1 MLSYAITD
9 PATLRFDT
17 LKEDIRRFAAKA
29 DMILYRDKQNPDYDE
44 DAELFV
50 KAAKSCGFRKIV
62 LHNDI
67 ALAEA
72 MEVDGVHLSS
82 DQIEKTPL
90 AKETGLF
97 VIISTHTLEEARKAE
112 RMGADMI
119 TFSPVF
125 ATPGKGKPVGLEKLK
140 EVSRAVN
147 IPVIALGGILTEE
160 QITACEEAGAEG
172 FASIRYFK

>member
-9 PATLRFDT
+9 PSTLRFDT
-17 LKEDIRRFAAKA
+17 LKEDIRRFATKA
-29 DMILYRDKQNPDYDE
+29 DMILYRDKQNPQYTK
-44 DAELFV
+44 DAEIFV
-50 KAAKSCGFRKIV
+50 KTAKSCDFRKIV

-67 ALAEA
+67 ALAKA

-90 AKETGLF
+90 AKAMGLF

-125 ATPGKGKPVGLEKLK
+125 ATPGKGKPVGLERLE
-140 EVSRAVN
+140 EVIRAVN

-160 QITACEEAGAEG
+160 QITACEEAGAKG